1 MHEVKNHP
9 VHNPFLDCNVNDTF
23 QTMNDKNAKPTFNLN
38 SPKFYIALTLL
49 VAMLFGI
56 DPWAIGVPIH
66 EWVSAIVIIPIA
78 LIHIQIDW
86 KWIVT
91 MSQNIFKMKPQQT
104 VFNYFWD
111 WLLFIM
117 FSAVIVSGFMIS
129 EALLPAWGFKIQKD
143 PFWAALHEG
152 SSNSL
157 LIMLGVHVGMHWQW
171 IKDTFYSFTTRKPSF
186 SILKQ
191 MPKQIGYLL
200 QKKNT
205 LLNILIILF
214 VGSVLSYVIYLLGKT
229 SLADFI
235 RLNFIEEE
243 KQGLDLDAIPFVFK
257 VILSVLLSLAKIGIS
272 ALGTLSILR
281 YQKQRKS

>member
-1 MHEVKNHP
+1 
-9 VHNPFLDCNVNDTF
+9 
-23 QTMNDKNAKPTFNLN
+23 MNDRNKESTFNLN
-38 SPKFYIALTLL
+38 KTKFYIALTLVTL
-49 VAMLFGI
+49 MLLGI

-66 EWVSAIVIIPIA
+66 EWVSLIIIIPII

-91 MSQNIFKMKPQQT
+91 MSKNVFKMKPQQT
-104 VFNYFWD
+104 VFNFFWD

-117 FSAVIVSGFMIS
+117 LSAVIVSGILIS
-129 EALLPAWGFKIQKD
+129 EAILPAWGFKTQKD
-143 PFWAALHEG
+143 SFWASIHEV

-171 IKDTFYSFTTRKPSF
+171 IKDTYRSFTTRKPSIN
-186 SILKQ
+186 ILKQ
-191 MPKQIGYLL
+191 IPKQIGYLL
-200 QKKNT
+200 HNKNT

-214 VGSVLSYVIYLLGKT
+214 VGFVLSYVIYFLGNT

-243 KQGLDLDAIPFVFK
+243 KHDLDFDSLPV
-257 VILSVLLSLAKIGIS
+257 VIKLI
-272 ALGTLSILR
+272 LSILFSSAKIAFFAFITIFILR
-281 YQKQRKS
+281 NQKPKAL